1 MPAPRLSSS
10 AVDRSNTSTSQP
22 RSRRTSAAVSP
33 PSEPPTTPTRGQ
45 PLTGPLDAARPFGSR
60 TRPYGAYRPLGLAE
74 DGDAVHTALEQHP
87 PLVHGRVAE
96 AVGRL
101 SAGVLGPRL
110 VNGLGGPV
118 P

>member
-10 AVDRSNTSTSQP
+10 AADRSNTSTSQP

-33 PSEPPTTPTRGQ
+33 PSEPPTTAAGYGRPKPARVG
-45 PLTGPLDAARPFGSR
+45 DAALKHP
-60 TRPYGAYRPLGLAE
+60 
-74 DGDAVHTALEQHP
+74 P

-101 SAGVLGPRL
+101 GAGVLGPRL
-110 VNGLGGPV
+110 VDGLGGPV
-118 P
+118 PLDLVVLMDLPLDGG